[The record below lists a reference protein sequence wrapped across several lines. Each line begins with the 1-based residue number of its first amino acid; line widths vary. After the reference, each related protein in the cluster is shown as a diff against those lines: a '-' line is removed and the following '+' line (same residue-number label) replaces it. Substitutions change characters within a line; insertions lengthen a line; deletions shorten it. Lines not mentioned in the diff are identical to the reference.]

1 MELGNL
7 PFPDIEAN
15 TFNYKVCVTVGASH
29 ADYICDGTADD
40 VQIQEAITAVSAAG
54 GGIVYIK
61 KGTYDITSE
70 ITAKNNVWVLGDGID
85 VTNLQ

>member
-1 MELGNL
+1 MQ
-7 PFPDIEAN
+7 AS
-15 TFNYKVCVTVGASH
+15 TFAYKTATTVGSSDS
-29 ADYICDGTADD
+29 DYITDGTADD